1 MTSQHA
7 QHNFNQAV
15 GDAEACTH
23 KHDAPPTH
31 TIHINALENTHFF
44 YKHRYTSTAHTRV
57 LSCSP
62 SPFLT
67 HTHSQT
73 CTQQI
78 SMNK

>member
-23 KHDAPPTH
+23 
-31 TIHINALENTHFF
+31 TIHINAPENTHFF

>member
-31 TIHINALENTHFF
+31 TIHINAPENTHFF
-44 YKHRYTSTAHTRV
+44 YKHRYTSTGHTRV